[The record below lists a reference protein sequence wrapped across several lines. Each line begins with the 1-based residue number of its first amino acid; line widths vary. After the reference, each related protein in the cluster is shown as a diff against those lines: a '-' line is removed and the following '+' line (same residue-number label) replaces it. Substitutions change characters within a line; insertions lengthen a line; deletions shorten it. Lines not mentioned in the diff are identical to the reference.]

1 MGTITEKGTLAVGIE
16 HGSKIHKEFELR
28 PQMVRDSIEAME
40 DERAV
45 KNDSYYGIC
54 LLVKQI
60 KTLGDIPGENI
71 TPELLM
77 DMTEVDFKIL
87 MEGKEALDKRL
98 CTFRDKG

>member
-1 MGTITEKGTLAVGIE
+1 MGTITRNGTLAVGIE
-16 HGSKIHKEFELR
+16 YGGKIHKEFILR

-54 LLVKQI
+54 LIAKQMEF
-60 KTLGDIPGENI
+60 LGEIPGEKI
-71 TPELLM
+71 TPELLL

-98 CTFRDKG
+98 RTFRDEG